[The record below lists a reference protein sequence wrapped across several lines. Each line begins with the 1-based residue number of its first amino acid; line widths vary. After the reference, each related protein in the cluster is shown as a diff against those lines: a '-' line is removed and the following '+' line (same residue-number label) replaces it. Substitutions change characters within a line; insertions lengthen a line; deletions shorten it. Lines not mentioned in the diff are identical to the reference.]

1 MAVLID
7 RIKVLEEML
16 GIMFQQGQES
26 AYYDDKIEIGAMTY
40 SDVEYENG
48 KSDGMDIAYNMIA
61 DAPEI
66 KAIPIEW
73 IKKYVA
79 EEGIYPNREL
89 LSVEQADAIERMV
102 ENWEKENEEDFHTY

>member
-1 MAVLID
+1 MAILID

-73 IKKYVA
+73 IKKWLNETEDDRIVCFD
-79 EEGIYPNREL
+79 IRDML
-89 LSVEQADAIERMV
+89 AD
-102 ENWEKENEEDFHTY
+102 WEKENEID

>member
-1 MAVLID
+1 MATLID

-48 KSDGMDIAYNMIA
+48 KSEGMDIAYNMIA

-73 IKKYVA
+73 LYQKRTLYL
-79 EEGIYPNREL
+79 ENECYMSL
-89 LSVEQADAIERMV
+89 MV
-102 ENWEKENEEDFHTY
+102 INEILNWWEKENEENI